1 MCFKLAQG
9 KFPAGQLLLVKIPS
23 IKWYF
28 SRVSRLSNVF
38 SKDQKYVITEKDF
51 WTLLAVSVVKIDHFW
66 GSILTETDGLAPKIL
81 LSEEVPVLVVFPL
94 GKKKEY

>member
-1 MCFKLAQG
+1 M
-9 KFPAGQLLLVKIPS
+9 
-23 IKWYF
+23 
-28 SRVSRLSNVF
+28 F
-38 SKDQKYVITEKDF
+38 SKDQKYAITEKDF

-94 GKKKEY
+94 GKEKEY